1 MRTKTGAYILSK
13 RQLETEKS
21 YEFLQEKLDNNETIE
36 AEVTEVVKGGLVVDV
51 GQRGFVP
58 ASLISTEYI
67 EDFSDYEG
75 QTLKLKVEELDP
87 ANNRVILSHKAVEE
101 LENAGEKRKII

>member
-1 MRTKTGAYILSK
+1 M
-13 RQLETEKS
+13 
-21 YEFLQEKLDNNETIE
+21 
-36 AEVTEVVKGGLVVDV
+36 VDV

-101 LENAGEKRKII
+101 LENAEKKKNYLIRYKKATLSTVRLLA